1 MKEIID
7 RLEESNIP
15 EDVLVSAAE
24 VISRYVSKAQLCA
37 RDYPDHFEVHE
48 SQNVVTIAETAG
60 AHQGHLYNELSEVIN
75 DPSIDTIVDIAQD
88 LVCESVIR
96 ALKGTKI

>member
-1 MKEIID
+1 MLVKHNCA
-7 RLEESNIP
+7 LETTQIT
-15 EDVLVSAAE
+15 
-24 VISRYVSKAQLCA
+24 SRY
-37 RDYPDHFEVHE
+37 E